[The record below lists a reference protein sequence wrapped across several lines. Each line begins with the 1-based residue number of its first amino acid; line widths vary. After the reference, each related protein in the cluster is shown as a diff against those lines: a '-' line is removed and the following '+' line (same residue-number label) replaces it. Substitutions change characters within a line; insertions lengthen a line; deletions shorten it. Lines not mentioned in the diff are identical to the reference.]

1 MMLFHS
7 RCPQGADKTDNK
19 EKDIMADLQNKL
31 NDVAQKREQQI

>member
-1 MMLFHS
+1 MLFHS

-19 EKDIMADLQNKL
+19 EESIMADLQPEL